1 MLEKYPV
8 HAAIPCKDFDRAKVW
23 YRDKLGLTPSSEDA
37 GGAYYECG
45 GGTSFGLFP
54 TPYAGTAKNT
64 QMEWSVPDIK
74 AAVEELKASGVV
86 FDIPDMGDSV
96 TWDGEVATMGP
107 LKAAW
112 FKDSEDNTIG
122 LTEQIPS

>member
-8 HAAIPCKDFDRAKVW
+8 HAAIPCKDFERAKAW
-23 YRDKLGLTPSSEDA
+23 YRDKLGLIPSSEDL
-37 GGAYYECG
+37 GGAYYDCG
-45 GGTSFGLFP
+45 GGTSFALFP

-74 AAVEELKASGVV
+74 AAVEELKATGVV

-96 TWDGEVATMGP
+96 TWDGEVDIMGP
-107 LKAAW
+107 FKGAW
-112 FKDSEDNTIG
+112 FKDSEDNTLG
-122 LTEQIPS
+122 LTEQIPQ